1 MIVSKSKI
9 TSMPCAPSQRR
20 RADGHALIA
29 MAFALV
35 VLLAPFAG
43 CSLWEGRLDPEFEK
57 KLDARLRNIDL
68 ARLETKASSKP
79 MTVDEGLEQMKR
91 MEATTQSVP
100 LSMELSIEDVRRHVL
115 RNNLDLSIYLLE
127 PEIART
133 RISEEEARFDAAI
146 TVGAKYKKQD
156 LPELD
161 GDMVQLSEK
170 NTTLGKALKSFEKGL
185 ASGPASWG
193 NKGGK
198 SGASKS
204 EQGLS
209 DGSTVKLTEIAQQKE
224 SFDTDIGLVV
234 PLPTGAAIRLGQ
246 HFDQDNKLA
255 PFSSNQSI
263 SATRFSLSQPLLRN
277 AGVEVNTAA
286 IRIARLGERSSVA
299 RTKLVAIRLL
309 AAAEKAYWQLYG
321 ARENLEIRRRLI
333 ELAEKNLEIVQK
345 RTVEGLIPAIEVI
358 RAEVGVAQQLE
369 SVIIAE
375 TTERITERDLKR
387 ILNMEGVGLN
397 SPTRLLSGTPP
408 RLLRYELNADALVRE
423 AMTNRMEMLELE
435 LAVAADDLRIEFARN
450 QTLPLITLDFEYGL
464 HDRGGSFGTAWQNAW
479 DFDKGEFGVG
489 IRGEIPVTNELR
501 KSQLRRA
508 VLTRTQRLAT
518 RAARELSIRQE
529 VHDALD
535 VLNQNWQRILA
546 ARQTVIAAGVNYEAE
561 RKQFDEGTRTMR
573 EVFEAL
579 AQLGDAQARE
589 VNAIVAYQVA
599 LIDLTFATGTLLGY
613 AKVDV
618 LDARF
623 D

>member
-1 MIVSKSKI
+1 MILSAAAVTLVHRASSR
-9 TSMPCAPSQRR
+9 RR
-20 RADGHALIA
+20 RACARALSA
-29 MAFALV
+29 KAFGAV
-35 VLLAPFAG
+35 VLLASVAG
-43 CSLWEGRLDPEFEK
+43 CSLWQGRLDPEFEK
-57 KLDARLRNIDL
+57 KLEARLRNIDL
-68 ARLETKASSKP
+68 ARLEVNSSSRP
-79 MTVDEGLEQMKR
+79 MTVDEGLVQMKR
-91 MEATTQSVP
+91 MDPTTQPAPS
-100 LSMELSIEDVRRHVL
+100 SMELSIEDVRRHVL
-115 RNNLDLSIYLLE
+115 HNNLDLSIYLLE

-161 GDMVQLSEK
+161 GSVVQLSEK
-170 NTTLGKALKSFEKGL
+170 NTTLGKALKAFEKGFS
-185 ASGPASWG
+185 SGPATTG
-193 NKGGK
+193 DKGGK
-198 SGASKS
+198 SGELKS
-204 EQGLS
+204 GNGLI

-224 SFDTDIGLVV
+224 SFDTDIGLLV
-234 PLPTGAAIRLGQ
+234 PLPTGATLRLGQ
-246 HFDQDNKLA
+246 YFDQDNKLA
-255 PFSSNQSI
+255 PFTSNQSMA
-263 SATRFSLSQPLLRN
+263 ATRFSLSQPLLRN

-309 AAAEKAYWQLYG
+309 AAAEKAYWKLYG
-321 ARENLEIRRRLI
+321 AREMLEIRRRLI
-333 ELAEKNLEIVQK
+333 DLAEKNLEIVQK
-345 RTVEGLIPAIEVI
+345 RTAEGLIPAIEVI

-369 SVIIAE
+369 SLIIAE
-375 TTERITERDLKR
+375 TTERIAERDLKR
-387 ILNMEGVGLN
+387 ILNMEGVGID
-397 SPTRLLSGTPP
+397 SSTRLLSGTPP
-408 RLLRYELNADALVRE
+408 RLLRYELNAEALVRE
-423 AMTNRMEMLELE
+423 AMSKRMEMLELE

-464 HDRGGSFGTAWQNAW
+464 LDRGGSFGTAWQNAW

-518 RAARELSIRQE
+518 RSARELSIRQE

-546 ARQTVIAAGVNYEAE
+546 ARQTVIAAGVNYDAE

-579 AQLGDAQARE
+579 AQLGDAQSRE
-589 VNAIVAYQVA
+589 VSAIVAYQVA
-599 LIDLTFATGTLLGY
+599 LIDLAFATGTLLGY